1 MLKFLLAQAKR
12 FPWIT
17 NVTWYTSIFT
27 AGDLAQQKLHNKEKV
42 DLKQS
47 RNVAI
52 LAFSFHG
59 NIFYLWLRLME
70 RMFPG
75 TAPGNVLRKV
85 VCDQLVITPTG
96 VSGFYIDHLDI
107 VSMADLTMTP
117 DEIEMEMVRIQ
128 QLREVLV
135 RRESELRFMMDDI
148 QLCKDIMDLKQELQ
162 KLVSIPEKEKD
173 PENKQKED
181 ALIYKIQKL
190 VEKRDFLVEDAE
202 VERLR
207 EREEDKEMEE
217 FLQSKL
223 RPLKNLPKT
232 PLESPRGKPVVPE
245 PPVIKPSITKVGMA
259 LIRDCCGT
267 TQCSVM

>member
-17 NVTWYTSIFT
+17 NITWYSSIFT

-42 DLKQS
+42 DLKQT

-96 VSGFYIDHLDI
+96 VSGFYI
-107 VSMADLTMTP
+107 
-117 DEIEMEMVRIQ
+117 
-128 QLREVLV
+128 
-135 RRESELRFMMDDI
+135 
-148 QLCKDIMDLKQELQ
+148 
-162 KLVSIPEKEKD
+162 
-173 PENKQKED
+173 
-181 ALIYKIQKL
+181 
-190 VEKRDFLVEDAE
+190 
-202 VERLR
+202 
-207 EREEDKEMEE
+207 
-217 FLQSKL
+217 
-223 RPLKNLPKT
+223 
-232 PLESPRGKPVVPE
+232 
-245 PPVIKPSITKVGMA
+245 GM
-259 LIRDCCGT
+259 
-267 TQCSVM
+267 SVMEGKHDIFAVWREKFWDTYKVKKEPEA